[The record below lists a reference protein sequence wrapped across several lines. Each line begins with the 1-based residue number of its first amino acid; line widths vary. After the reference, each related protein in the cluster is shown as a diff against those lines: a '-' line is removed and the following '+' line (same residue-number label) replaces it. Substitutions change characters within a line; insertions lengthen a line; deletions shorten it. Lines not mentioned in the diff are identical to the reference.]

1 MDYIIL
7 WAVFPV
13 GSYIVAKDKNRNP
26 YLWAALALLIGPFA
40 LLIIALIP
48 NGEGDDQPYH

>member
-1 MDYIIL
+1 MEYIIL

-48 NGEGDDQPYH
+48 NGEGDDQPYL